1 MTILGELVP
10 SSGKIRHSGRISYSS
25 QTAWIMPGTIRD
37 NILFGLTYDEYRYKS
52 VVKACQLEEVLTN
65 ERSSVHSLSLSF
77 PYFYSHLQFL
87 SLFLTWISAPQSTVY
102 CLTSLISF
110 LKLTSPPLCLLSCFW
125 LLVCF
130 CFCLP
135 SLSPLFCFSL
145 SLFLHGMLTWQLN
158 WEPLLDIEL
167 CHITPLMVFS
177 PHPQSLDTKS
187 ANRVQLSAAN
197 VLSDS
202 PLFNWDLHERT
213 VSRSAENT
221 FMSRH

>member
-1 MTILGELVP
+1 MSVFIELIVDDHP
-10 SSGKIRHSGRISYSS
+10 RGAGSLLWEDPTQRSNLLLLPNSLDHAWHHPRQHPFWSDLWWVSLQECGQSMPAWGGTDKLMLFSPLFVSLISLLLL
-25 QTAWIMPGTIRD
+25 PP
-37 NILFGLTYDEYRYKS
+37 
-52 VVKACQLEEVLTN
+52 
-65 ERSSVHSLSLSF
+65 H
-77 PYFYSHLQFL
+77 FL

-125 LLVCF
+125 LLVYF

-158 WEPLLDIEL
+158 WEPLLDVEL

-187 ANRVQLSAAN
+187 ANHVQLSAAQ
-197 VLSDS
+197 VLSDR
-202 PLFNWDLHERT
+202 PL
-213 VSRSAENT
+213 V
-221 FMSRH
+221 